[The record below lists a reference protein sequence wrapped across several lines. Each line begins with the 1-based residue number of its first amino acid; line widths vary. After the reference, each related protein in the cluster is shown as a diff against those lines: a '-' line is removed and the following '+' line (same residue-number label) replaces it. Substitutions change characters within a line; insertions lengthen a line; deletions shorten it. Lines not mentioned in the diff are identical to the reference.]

1 MLFGVSNPTA
11 EQEAITVRLP
21 HGEMELHSV
30 GGILCREEYFKL
42 TQALGLVEARTFM
55 SHHGL
60 EVGTTLPRT
69 LTSATSPRR
78 SLPRMQRMP
87 SVDVLAA

>member
-1 MLFGVSNPTA
+1 MG
-11 EQEAITVRLP
+11 
-21 HGEMELHSV
+21 LHAV
-30 GGILCREEYFKL
+30 GGVLSREEYYKL
-42 TQALGLVEARTFM
+42 TRALGLVEARTLM

-60 EVGTTLPRT
+60 EVGTTVPRT
-69 LTSATSPRR
+69 RPSATSPRR